1 MKNTVKFLI
10 VLAIIII
17 ISISALIS
25 QNKKLSKPNDSGG
38 KNTVQEKEK
47 SEQQKAEEFA
57 KKMRPKIEKD
67 LHEMDIHHFIKDITF
82 ENEVT
87 ISPMGFIV
95 VRGYVNDEPEKF
107 NFSASLKYRTKEIG
121 SMSYSA
127 ELGDRFENWDDFDPQ
142 VKEDYLNSLSKK
154 ERKQYLKDI
163 GEKE

>member
-57 KKMRPKIEKD
+57 KK
-67 LHEMDIHHFIKDITF
+67 
-82 ENEVT
+82 
-87 ISPMGFIV
+87 
-95 VRGYVNDEPEKF
+95 
-107 NFSASLKYRTKEIG
+107 
-121 SMSYSA
+121 
-127 ELGDRFENWDDFDPQ
+127 
-142 VKEDYLNSLSKK
+142 
-154 ERKQYLKDI
+154 
-163 GEKE
+163 